1 MAAQQRKLQIV
12 LDHISEGYMSLD
24 CDWGY
29 RTVNRVAELF
39 LGHARED
46 LTGKVWTEAF
56 PAARNSAA
64 ETQLRRVMDHGV
76 PVRFEWASV
85 IHPDRRLEVQA
96 FPLPLPE
103 GGIGI
108 VFGNLGGRETFLGWT
123 ADEIIGTP
131 VGHISSPAALEAGAP
146 WNEMARARR
155 DGRASLQTEH
165 LAKDGSPRALHDTV
179 VPLADGS
186 RAFLK
191 LLTAPEP
198 IGDLDDVR

>member
-103 GGIGI
+103 GGLGI
-108 VFGNLGGRETFLGWT
+108 VFGNLGDRGTFLG
-123 ADEIIGTP
+123 
-131 VGHISSPAALEAGAP
+131 
-146 WNEMARARR
+146 
-155 DGRASLQTEH
+155 
-165 LAKDGSPRALHDTV
+165 
-179 VPLADGS
+179 
-186 RAFLK
+186 
-191 LLTAPEP
+191 
-198 IGDLDDVR
+198 